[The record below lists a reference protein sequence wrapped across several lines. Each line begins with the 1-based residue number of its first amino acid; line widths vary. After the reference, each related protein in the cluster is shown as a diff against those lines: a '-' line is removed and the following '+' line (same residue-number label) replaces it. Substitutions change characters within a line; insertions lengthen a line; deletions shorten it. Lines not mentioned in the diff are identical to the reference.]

1 MIASNVDRFA
11 IKEEEWKTGFA
22 QVVGLELVD
31 VSCLVVDVAA
41 EAAVGVG
48 VGAADVGGV
57 AAVAAVAAAAAAGMV
72 SSNVGAHGGL
82 TCGGNLACHYP
93 SSHFG
98 VGGLRRGV
106 RLGAPDHMLLKC
118 VAATLEGELISR
130 T

>member
-1 MIASNVDRFA
+1 M
-11 IKEEEWKTGFA
+11 
-22 QVVGLELVD
+22 VGLEFVD
-31 VSCLVVDVAA
+31 VSYLVGCVAA

-48 VGAADVGGV
+48 TADGGGGGG
-57 AAVAAVAAAAAAGMV
+57 VAAAAAAAVVVVVVVAAAAAVAVGMV

-82 TCGGNLACHYP
+82 ACGGNLACHYP

-106 RLGAPDHMLLKC
+106 RLGALDHMVMKS
-118 VAATLEGELISR
+118 VAATLEGELLLR

>member
-1 MIASNVDRFA
+1 M
-11 IKEEEWKTGFA
+11 
-22 QVVGLELVD
+22 VGLELVD

-48 VGAADVGGV
+48 AADVDGVAV
-57 AAVAAVAAAAAAGMV
+57 AAVAAVAAADVAVGMV

-82 TCGGNLACHYP
+82 VCGGILVCHYP

-106 RLGAPDHMLLKC
+106 RLGAPDHTPMKS
-118 VAATLEGELISR
+118 VAAKLEGELISH

>member
-1 MIASNVDRFA
+1 M
-11 IKEEEWKTGFA
+11 
-22 QVVGLELVD
+22 VGLELVD

-48 VGAADVGGV
+48 AADVDGVDGVAV
-57 AAVAAVAAAAAAGMV
+57 AAVAAVAAADVAVGMV

-82 TCGGNLACHYP
+82 VCGGILVCHYP

-106 RLGAPDHMLLKC
+106 RLGAPDHIPMKS
-118 VAATLEGELISR
+118 VAAKLEGELISH

>member
-1 MIASNVDRFA
+1 M
-11 IKEEEWKTGFA
+11 
-22 QVVGLELVD
+22 VGLELVD

-41 EAAVGVG
+41 EADVG

-57 AAVAAVAAAAAAGMV
+57 AVAVVAAAVAVGMV

-82 TCGGNLACHYP
+82 ACGGNLACHYP

-106 RLGAPDHMLLKC
+106 RLGAPDHMLMKS

>member
-1 MIASNVDRFA
+1 MIASNVDRFG
-11 IKEEEWKTGFA
+11 IKEEWKTGFA
-22 QVVGLELVD
+22 QVVGLEFVD

-48 VGAADVGGV
+48 AADVGGV
-57 AAVAAVAAAAAAGMV
+57 AAVVAAAAGMV

-98 VGGLRRGV
+98 VGGFRRGV
-106 RLGAPDHMLLKC
+106 RLGAPDHMLLKS